1 MRVLVL
7 TTEARVPDLSAV
19 YQSLARYLD
28 IDLHVHA
35 KSQQRQLRPQ
45 HWVLCNDA
53 EAAQWL
59 AGSGTN

>member
-1 MRVLVL
+1 MPDPRREREKQLLVYDP
-7 TTEARVPDLSAV
+7 TMHDYTAAPPAW
-19 YQSLARYLD
+19 
-28 IDLHVHA
+28 
-35 KSQQRQLRPQ
+35 RQLRPQ